1 MSPRTAIYLAF
12 FAITIEIVVGMFW
25 WAVEPSDLLLIIPM
39 TAILPAIWL
48 VASILRR
55 FNIAACAAGQ
65 SPAELA
71 SGIAMGA
78 FLMTLMMGKNVAE
91 ELALLDVAI
100 AERVVGVTIGV
111 FLMFMGNS
119 IPKVL
124 TPISKMRCDPA
135 RAQAVQRYAG
145 LVFMLAGFA
154 ITVAWIATP
163 IDVAPIVMLVA
174 AGLSLILVIPRK
186 IQMYFTRNSMRPA
199 RDACEDPSPAATTA
213 AAITSTF

>member
-1 MSPRTAIYLAF
+1 
-12 FAITIEIVVGMFW
+12 
-25 WAVEPSDLLLIIPM
+25 
-39 TAILPAIWL
+39 
-48 VASILRR
+48 
-55 FNIAACAAGQ
+55 
-65 SPAELA
+65 
-71 SGIAMGA
+71 MGA

-163 IDVAPIVMLVA
+163 IDVAPIVMLAA

-186 IQMYFTRNSMRPA
+186 IQMYSRVTRCAPREMRAKTPRQPRLPPPPSRRRSNPFAERPQRLVA
-199 RDACEDPSPAATTA
+199 RAPSPEVLLRPLSFPRESPRHVEAKELPA
-213 AAITSTF
+213 